1 MERLFSIRL
10 NWKPSILFQVT
21 GDTIYNM
28 VKLSETETDAQ
39 ERPINPHY
47 IKTTTV
53 LNNPFDDIKPR
64 NAEAQPKKDK
74 VKDPNKKKKSK
85 GMLFTEILF
94 IESMRSS
101 KSAWIILVI
110 TWNSKSS

>member
-1 MERLFSIRL
+1 
-10 NWKPSILFQVT
+10 
-21 GDTIYNM
+21 M

-64 NAEAQPKKDK
+64 NAEAQTKKDK

-85 GMLFTEILF
+85 GMLFTENFSKQFRKTENVRYKLYHITPKNF
-94 IESMRSS
+94 I
-101 KSAWIILVI
+101 I
-110 TWNSKSS
+110 

>member
-1 MERLFSIRL
+1 
-10 NWKPSILFQVT
+10 
-21 GDTIYNM
+21 M

-85 GMLFTEILF
+85 GMLFTLMEIFFVVILQKT
-94 IESMRSS
+94 EPNCLLVMAQMTSMPQNIH
-101 KSAWIILVI
+101 KS
-110 TWNSKSS
+110 

>member
-1 MERLFSIRL
+1 
-10 NWKPSILFQVT
+10 
-21 GDTIYNM
+21 M

-85 GMLFTEILF
+85 GMLFTEMFLSDTMI
-94 IESMRSS
+94 ISES
-101 KSAWIILVI
+101 
-110 TWNSKSS
+110 N

>member
-1 MERLFSIRL
+1 
-10 NWKPSILFQVT
+10 
-21 GDTIYNM
+21 M

-85 GMLFTEILF
+85 GMLFTENF
-94 IESMRSS
+94 FQ
-101 KSAWIILVI
+101 K
-110 TWNSKSS
+110 NSKNRKCPIINPQIVL

>member
-1 MERLFSIRL
+1 MTLWSSIF
-10 NWKPSILFQVT
+10 FQVT

-85 GMLFTEILF
+85 GMLLTRKSNLLKIFKKKTFEKTESVPGILIF
-94 IESMRSS
+94 E
-101 KSAWIILVI
+101 
-110 TWNSKSS
+110 

>member
-1 MERLFSIRL
+1 MVPNSSSHWVPPTISIRNIPSSERLFCIRL
-10 NWKPSILFQVT
+10 NSKPSILFQVT

-85 GMLFTEILF
+85 GMLFTEI
-94 IESMRSS
+94 
-101 KSAWIILVI
+101 
-110 TWNSKSS
+110 